1 MNAPLITVIVPV
13 YGVEKY
19 LNKCVDSI
27 LNQTYSNIEV
37 ILIDDESPD
46 KCPEICD
53 EYAANDNRVKV
64 IHQKNAGQS
73 AARNAGL
80 DIAKGEYI
88 AFVDSDD
95 YVDPT
100 FLEKMYRRISEDKSD
115 LVACEY
121 DVVDDSGNVIRNR
134 TYLEHDKVI
143 SEETFWKLESTTH
156 YMFCAALWNKL
167 FKAST
172 WNRLRLKVGK
182 YAEDSFAMTRYIAG
196 MNKISVIKEPLY
208 YYYQR
213 DNSLVHSFSLKNL
226 DAVEARLERC
236 KYFYKKGYKEY
247 IKGDLY
253 YCINLMNAAYGT
265 LDFKDTQVAE
275 RYNSLKKE
283 CKRFYWLSFGLVEF
297 NMWWVR
303 CSMYCLSDVIYHLVL
318 NFFRIIKMIVKKFT
332 NSLKI
337 N

>member
-1 MNAPLITVIVPV
+1 MNDPLITVIVPV

-27 LNQTYSNIEV
+27 LNQTYTNIEV

-46 KCPEICD
+46 RCPEICD
-53 EYAANDNRVKV
+53 EYAANDKRVKV

-88 AFVDSDD
+88 SFVDSDD
-95 YVDPT
+95 YVDPS
-100 FLEKMYRRISEDKSD
+100 FLEKMYRRICDDNSD

-121 DVVDDSGNVIRNR
+121 DVVDESENVIRNKA
-134 TYLEHDKVI
+134 YLQHDNVI
-143 SEETFWKLESTTH
+143 NEEKFWELESTTH

-196 MNKISVIKEPLY
+196 MKKISVIKEPLY
-208 YYYQR
+208 YYFLR

-236 KYFYKKGYKEY
+236 KYFYRKDYRDY

-253 YCINLMNAAYGT
+253 YCINLMNAAYGA
-265 LDFKDTQVAE
+265 LDLKDAQVAE
-275 RYNSLKKE
+275 RYNSLRKE

-297 NMWWVR
+297 NMRWVR
-303 CSMYCLSDVIYHLVL
+303 CSMYCLSDATYYYL
-318 NFFRIIKMIVKKFT
+318 IKSASTIKK
-332 NSLKI
+332 KI
-337 N
+337 KKVRSKK

>member
-19 LNKCVDSI
+19 INKCVDSI

-46 KCPEICD
+46 RCPEICD

-88 AFVDSDD
+88 SFVDSDD
-95 YVDPT
+95 YVDPS
-100 FLEKMYRRISEDKSD
+100 FLEKMFRRICDDNSD
-115 LVACEY
+115 LVVCEY
-121 DVVDDSGNVIRNR
+121 DVVDDSGNVIQNKA
-134 TYLEHDKVI
+134 YLKHDIVI
-143 SEETFWKLESTTH
+143 SEEKFWELESTTH

-167 FKAST
+167 FKASA
-172 WNRLRLKVGK
+172 WKKLRLKVGK

-196 MNKISVIKEPLY
+196 KKKISIIKEPLY
-208 YYYQR
+208 DYFQR

-247 IKGDLY
+247 IKGDLF
-253 YCINLMNAAYGT
+253 YCINLMYTAYGT
-265 LDFKDTQVAE
+265 LDFKDTYVAE
-275 RYNSLKKE
+275 RYSALRRE
-283 CKRFYWLSFGLVEF
+283 CKRFYWLSFELVEF
-297 NMWWVR
+297 NIKWVR
-303 CSMYCLSDVIYHLVL
+303 CSLYCLSDASYYWFIYRFRAIKKLLIRVR
-318 NFFRIIKMIVKKFT
+318 RIIG
-332 NSLKI
+332 
-337 N
+337 